1 MRFGYSGRLRST
13 KVLRLSEDL
22 PLILEI
28 VDAQEKI
35 DEFLP
40 VLDSM
45 IGSGLVTIE
54 KVQVLQYGGK
64 N

>member
-54 KVQVLQYGGK
+54 KGQVLQYGGK

>member
-1 MRFGYSGRLRST
+1 MRFGYSGRLHST

-22 PLILEI
+22 PLIIEI

-45 IGSGLVTIE
+45 IGSGRVTIE
-54 KVQVLQYGGK
+54 KVPVLRH
-64 N
+64 